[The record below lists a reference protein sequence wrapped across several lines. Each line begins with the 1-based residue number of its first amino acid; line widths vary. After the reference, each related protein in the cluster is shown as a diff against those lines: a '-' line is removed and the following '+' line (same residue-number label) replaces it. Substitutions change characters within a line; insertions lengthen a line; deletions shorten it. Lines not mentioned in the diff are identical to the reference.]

1 MAYISKK
8 NEIENLGV
16 RVTVAIIKSSMDGL
30 TYSTREENIWT
41 EMWRE
46 KSMIN
51 KEREYM
57 I

>member
-1 MAYISKK
+1 MVYILKK

-16 RVTVAIIKSSMDGL
+16 RVIVVIIKSLMDGFI
-30 TYSTREENIWT
+30 YSIREENIWI